1 MIWDEIN
8 RKSFYKYYRLVDPG
22 SIQGSHRPVV
32 SREEMYLTITSWNI
46 ATQLAKMNI
55 DRLGEFTADVFHS
68 LLLIL
73 QVLCVV
79 GVFRGSIHGI
89 LLYSEYFGY
98 ELEVGIIS

>member
-55 DRLGEFTADVFHS
+55 DRLGEFTADVFLS
-68 LLLIL
+68 LLLIYEKSKTDL
-73 QVLCVV
+73 EISYK
-79 GVFRGSIHGI
+79 FRGKVTCGP
-89 LLYSEYFGY
+89 L
-98 ELEVGIIS
+98 